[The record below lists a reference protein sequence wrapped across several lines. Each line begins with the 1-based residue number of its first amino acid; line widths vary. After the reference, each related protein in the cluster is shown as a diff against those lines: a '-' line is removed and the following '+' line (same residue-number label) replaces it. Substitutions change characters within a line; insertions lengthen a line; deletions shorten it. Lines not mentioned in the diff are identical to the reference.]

1 MKVCLTQHRYRE
13 MGLRIQA
20 MELEL
25 LGDNSLYEKTELQKD
40 KEMEEVWPSQSG
52 GPSLNLQESHR
63 FCDSA

>member
-25 LGDNSLYEKTELQKD
+25 LGDNS
-40 KEMEEVWPSQSG
+40 
-52 GPSLNLQESHR
+52 R
-63 FCDSA
+63 I